1 MKKFW
6 LLAIPAALCVAAV
19 VSACA
24 SDDAVEAET
33 YKVVYMNGDEVFF
46 SAKVTAGEE
55 LPVPENDPERADEG
69 NIVYTFAGWTDDAE
83 GGVGDVVDL
92 DEVTAVTTDL
102 TYYAVFDAV
111 SYYTVTFKDGVTG
124 LTIDEQKVP
133 AGGDAEE
140 PEKPEHEGYE
150 FVEWDGSFT
159 DISARTTVTAV
170 YKKLSYTLSLDVLGV
185 ITETPVEYGAAL
197 APAAPATVAGLKF
210 DGWYIK
216 GEEGEPVLLSEA
228 YKSMPAHAVEA
239 YAEFSVDWTV
249 VDIAVPA
256 NAVYGGEGATIAHPA
271 YGNMTYTH
279 IWGDGSRG
287 DSYVFGGA
295 GLQTVSAT
303 VTAVFENEH
312 GVRISETSS
321 LEEKTVNVRKA
332 ELEITASVANLS
344 NGSVVYGTAPAAE
357 FTFSGFVGEDDSSDL
372 GSVSAVYT
380 FENGQPADAEKLEA
394 GAYIISASLED
405 DNYIANVRTSLFLV
419 KPRDIT
425 LTLTAGDITYGAQPE
440 FTVSADKSQFAYG
453 EDISVLRQGTVVIKK
468 DGAVVSGNLAAGSYT
483 AETGGYKNA
492 NYNVIHGTAQFTVKK
507 AALTATVSVQGSYEY
522 GTEVKPG
529 LSYEGFVFGDDGSVV
544 DESALKFTFNGGEG
558 GKLGVGSYTV
568 AASGATAANYE
579 ISYKEGSF
587 EVTKK
592 TLTVTAEAEDFTYG
606 GRPAPKAQ
614 YSGFAYGEDETS
626 LGGTLKF
633 TYEKEGKPFSGAF
646 GAGSYTVKAGGLTS
660 ENYDINYVGGTF
672 EVLRAKLTVT
682 VSVENSYVYAD
693 AITPEVSYSPF
704 ANGDNAGSL
713 GGKLAFS
720 YNGSAAEGYLP
731 VGSYTVTA
739 AGLASDNYEIVY
751 AYGNSS
757 FKVTARTVTVTLSEG
772 ATSGNVWQYSD
783 FGKAGVLS
791 GLPEGFAFA
800 GTLELNK
807 TGEGTYT
814 AKGGSLGDDF
824 EWAQPYSVT
833 LGGEDVTAN
842 FAFEY
847 DISVTLTDSQFNI
860 TSTGTVNTPY
870 TGKEIA
876 LGTGIVVQGA
886 PDDMRITYSLKEE
899 GEYAEDIPVGVNA
912 GVYTVYY
919 KITAENY
926 EDYSGSYTATISKA
940 NNEITFAGYGEFTYT
955 GEEQTFPLDKFSAAF
970 GEVRLAEGEN
980 KGTDAGRYTFTVG
993 VEGTDNWNA
1002 SEFEVTVEIKKAAN
1016 TLILTLDYADLTYNG
1031 AAQTFG
1037 DFAEHFSA
1045 TYGMPELVGGE
1056 TNVFTDAGSHNFK
1069 VYVPESDNYLASDEV
1084 SVPVKILKNTE
1095 NKITF
1100 TPYGTFTYTGEEQI
1114 FPLENFS
1121 ATFGDVKVTV
1131 GSNRG
1136 TDAGEYRFTVSVQD
1150 TANYNGCE
1158 YQVSVTI
1165 NKAKYTDGQIPE
1177 KALRA
1182 DTLYCV
1188 PGEENIITAEDL
1200 AAGFSFPAGTSSV
1213 EYTNGEN
1220 KLTLVYNADGSVNK
1234 NYEPAQTDRFVT
1246 AWYKV
1251 QVVLNDNA
1259 AFTARVNTLS
1269 QFNGNISELIRAV
1282 EAPEGLDPA
1291 INKDNIATYLSC
1303 DSQAVVFNAG
1313 GTYPVI
1319 YTAADTLAD
1328 SYIKIVFGREE
1339 SDSAVVPFKVTSVK
1353 VGEELYT
1360 IEDAL
1365 LNAKSGDTLI
1375 VTANTSFADSSVID
1389 IYGVNA
1395 TVADGK
1401 SVYGFTLGSNVTLL
1415 LPYDQSKIAAA
1426 DANCEDNT
1434 ASAKVYADTNPS
1446 FLKLTL
1452 IVPDYISLDVSGTIS
1467 IGAVLGSTGQGLSGH
1482 TSGAYAQVTLNGTL
1496 DLNSG
1501 SKLYSYGYIKGTGK
1515 VNAYSGSEMTSPFV
1529 VRDFRGGTYTAAS
1542 YNSSIAP
1549 FSQYELPNIQT
1560 PMHIVYGAKYY
1571 ARASLYANSSHNTT
1585 IATII
1590 GDGGLIQ
1597 LKENGYIET
1606 SFEHITDTTKYGNTT
1621 AAGITTLELFGGA
1634 KDNTLS
1640 LDVGVPVTTSSCLLG
1655 IPYNFNLIFVEGTY
1669 EIDMQYKLMPGA
1681 SIEIGEEASVIFNN
1695 KLIVYTNDFVD
1706 KEAIGY
1712 LYPTNVDD
1720 ATLKVSG
1727 SATFNKGFGG
1737 NISAQSGATITFGAG
1752 VALTIESD
1760 EAIKHS
1766 GFLLF
1771 SWISEKQ
1778 TIEKF
1783 AQLAGYTGNIA
1794 AGNTYKY
1801 DGSGWVEQPAQQA

>member
-6 LLAIPAALCVAAV
+6 LLAIPAALCAAAV

-33 YKVVYMNGDEVFF
+33 YRVVYMNGDKVFF
-46 SAKVTAGEE
+46 RADVKHGEK
-55 LPVPENDPERADEG
+55 LPVPKNDPERKDEG
-69 NIVYTFAGWTDDAE
+69 NVVYTFAGWTDEAE
-83 GGVGDVVDL
+83 GGVDDIVDPG
-92 DEVTAVTTDL
+92 EVTSVTSDL
-102 TYYAVFDAV
+102 TYYAVFNAT
-111 SYYTVTFKDGVTG
+111 SYYTVTFMDGVTG
-124 LTIDEQKVP
+124 LPIDEQKVP
-133 AGGDAEE
+133 AGGDAVA
-140 PEKPEHEGYE
+140 PEKVPEHEGYE
-150 FVEWDGSFT
+150 FAEWDGSFT

-216 GEEGEPVLLSEA
+216 GEEGEPVPLSEA
-228 YKSMPAHAVEA
+228 YESMPAHAVEA
-239 YAEFSVDWTV
+239 YAEFSVDWTGV
-249 VDIAVPA
+249 GIALPA

-279 IWGDGSRG
+279 IWGDESRG

-303 VTAVFENEH
+303 IIAVFENEN
-312 GVRISETSS
+312 GAYISERRSF
-321 LEEKTVNVRKA
+321 EKTVNVGKA

-483 AETGGYKNA
+483 AETDGYKNA
-492 NYNVIHGTAQFTVKK
+492 NYNVIPGTAQFTVKK
-507 AALTATVSVQGSYEY
+507 AALTATVSVEDSYEY
-522 GTEVKPG
+522 GTEVTPV
-529 LSYEGFVFGDDGSVV
+529 LEYAGFVFGDDEKVLTAQTVV
-544 DESALKFTFNGGEG
+544 SFAGAPA
-558 GKLGVGSYTV
+558 V
-568 AASGATAANYE
+568 SGLLTA
-579 ISYKEGSF
+579 
-587 EVTKK
+587 
-592 TLTVTAEAEDFTYG
+592 
-606 GRPAPKAQ
+606 
-614 YSGFAYGEDETS
+614 
-626 LGGTLKF
+626 
-633 TYEKEGKPFSGAF
+633 
-646 GAGSYTVKAGGLTS
+646 
-660 ENYDINYVGGTF
+660 
-672 EVLRAKLTVT
+672 
-682 VSVENSYVYAD
+682 
-693 AITPEVSYSPF
+693 
-704 ANGDNAGSL
+704 GD
-713 GGKLAFS
+713 
-720 YNGSAAEGYLP
+720 
-731 VGSYTVTA
+731 YTVTA
-739 AGLASDNYEIVY
+739 NGATADNYTIEYKYTNEKFTVKPLGLRVTISATGVSGVKWRGAVTNAALELDGRFIVSGEIALKDEYTKAAIYAGLGNGMGEYFEWSQALKITLNGIDVTDNFVV
-751 AYGNSS
+751 NSYS
-757 FKVTARTVTVTLSEG
+757 LYVELKNSAFKVTS
-772 ATSGNVWQYSD
+772 
-783 FGKAGVLS
+783 
-791 GLPEGFAFA
+791 
-800 GTLELNK
+800 
-807 TGEGTYT
+807 TGE
-814 AKGGSLGDDF
+814 
-824 EWAQPYSVT
+824 
-833 LGGEDVTAN
+833 
-842 FAFEY
+842 
-847 DISVTLTDSQFNI
+847 
-860 TSTGTVNTPY
+860 VNTPY
-870 TGKEIA
+870 TGSPIT
-876 LGTGIVVQGA
+876 LGTGVDVEGA
-886 PDDMRITYSLKEE
+886 PAGMKIEYSLD
-899 GEYAEDIPVGVNA
+899 GNSWSEDIP
-912 GVYTVYY
+912 
-919 KITAENY
+919 
-926 EDYSGSYTATISKA
+926 TATEAGTYNVHYRLSADNYDEFTGTFTSVISNA
-940 NNEITFAGYGEFTYT
+940 NNHIEQIAQYDSVIYDGQAHTFADFGTY
-955 GEEQTFPLDKFSAAF
+955 FKADF
-970 GEVRLAEGEN
+970 GTVTL
-980 KGTDAGRYTFTVG
+980 KTAG
-993 VEGTDNWNA
+993 
-1002 SEFEVTVEIKKAAN
+1002 S
-1016 TLILTLDYADLTYNG
+1016 
-1031 AAQTFG
+1031 
-1037 DFAEHFSA
+1037 
-1045 TYGMPELVGGE
+1045 
-1056 TNVFTDAGSHNFK
+1056 NVFTDAGTYTFVVCVDGN
-1069 VYVPESDNYLASDEV
+1069 DNYAYAEL
-1084 SVPVKILKNTE
+1084 
-1095 NKITF
+1095 
-1100 TPYGTFTYTGEEQI
+1100 
-1114 FPLENFS
+1114 
-1121 ATFGDVKVTV
+1121 KVT
-1131 GSNRG
+1131 
-1136 TDAGEYRFTVSVQD
+1136 
-1150 TANYNGCE
+1150 
-1158 YQVSVTI
+1158 VTI
-1165 NKAKYTDGQIPE
+1165 NKAKYTDGQIPG
-1177 KALRA
+1177 KVLRA

-1365 LNAKSGDTLI
+1365 LNAKANDTFI

-1434 ASAKVYADTNPS
+1434 ASAQAYADTNPS

-1452 IVPDYISLDVSGTIS
+1452 TVPDYISLDVNGTVS

-1482 TSGAYAQVTLNGTL
+1482 TSGAYAQITLNGTL

-1560 PMHIVYGAKYY
+1560 HMHIVYGAKYY
-1571 ARASLYANSSHNTT
+1571 ARASLYASGGHNTT

-1640 LDVGVPVTTSSCLLG
+1640 LDVGVSVTTSSCLLG

-1752 VALTIESD
+1752 VALTIESE

-1766 GFLLF
+1766 GFLLI

-1778 TIEKF
+1778 TITKS
-1783 AQLAGYTGNIA
+1783 AQLAGYTGSIA
-1794 AGNTYKY
+1794 AGKTYVY